1 MNQEQSQLLATAERT
16 VAALRQPME
25 ELENAGGKAPT
36 AALKEYDRMRAEAF
50 SLDIEIAHMLPP
62 KKGDEGKVTSAMQR
76 LEMLVNSVQTF
87 AQIMESEVKNSK
99 RKFYDARGEVVGE
112 IEKTEAK
119 SDEQILAAFRDLA
132 KALHIRWGIT
142 EKKFRLSQYV
152 NFLSNEFSTNG
163 VSSPPASVIYLPW
176 GEKIAPV
183 QSKLSEAYLRRFLS
197 LLGKINPDNLTVET
211 FKNNQT

>member
-25 ELENAGGKAPT
+25 ELENAGGKAPKET
-36 AALKEYDRMRAEAF
+36 AALYERMKTEAL

-76 LEMLVNSVQTF
+76 LDMLVNSTATLVS
-87 AQIMESEVKNSK
+87 ILESEVKNSK
-99 RKFYDARGEVVGE
+99 RKLYDARGEVVGE
-112 IEKTEAK
+112 IEKLEAK
-119 SDEQILAAFRDLA
+119 SDEQILGAFRDLA

-142 EKKFRLSQYV
+142 EKKFRLSQY
-152 NFLSNEFSTNG
+152 LTGLGNEFTANG
-163 VSSPPASVIYLPW
+163 VSSPPASVIYLFW
-176 GEKIAPV
+176 GEKIPPV

-197 LLGKINPDNLTVET
+197 LLGKISPDNLTVET